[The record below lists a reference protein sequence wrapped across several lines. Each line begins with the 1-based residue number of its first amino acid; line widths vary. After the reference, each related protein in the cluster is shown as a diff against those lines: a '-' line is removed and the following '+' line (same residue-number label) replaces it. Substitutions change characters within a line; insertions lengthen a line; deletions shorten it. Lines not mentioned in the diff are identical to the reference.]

1 MRRIITLLILAVL
14 LGSMLVLGVAPKTQA
29 LTTQVPCSVG
39 TLNATYAFLTTG
51 STPVSTSPPV
61 IGPVVPAQ
69 PIAAVGTITFNG
81 QGGVSAVYTGQTAGI
96 AFSASQSGTY
106 AVNPDCTGSINFT
119 TSGSTAFGEHFNLV
133 IVENAKQVQ
142 IIANDVFGNT
152 NSGVAILGVGQGCSV
167 ATLNGTYG
175 FRTTG
180 MAIGNT
186 PTSTGVPVPV
196 AAVGTV
202 TFDGLGGIPRVA
214 FTANINGITQTPNP
228 FVSSG
233 NYTVNSDCTGSMG
246 FASIQGVGTNFN
258 LVTLGNASQFLMI
271 SQTGTTD
278 SGVAIFHVP

>member
-1 MRRIITLLILAVL
+1 MGKIGIFQISVMLLV
-14 LGSMLVLGVAPKTQA
+14 SMLVLGFVPRTQA
-29 LTTQVPCSVG
+29 APPQSLCSVA

-51 STPVSTSPPV
+51 TLPVSTTTSGG
-61 IGPVVPAQ
+61 IVPAQ

-81 QGGVSAVYTGQTAGI
+81 LGGVSAVYTGQTAGI

-106 AVNPDCTGSINFT
+106 AVNSDCTGTLNFT
-119 TSGSTAFGEHFNLV
+119 TSGSSAFAEHFNLV
-133 IVENAKQVQ
+133 IVENGRQVL
-142 IIANDVFGNT
+142 IIEDEVFRAT
-152 NSGVAILGVGQGCSV
+152 NSGVAIIGVGQGCSV

-186 PTSTGVPVPV
+186 PISTGVPVPV
-196 AAVGTV
+196 AAVGTI
-202 TFDGLGGIPRVA
+202 TFDGLGGIPKVA

-233 NYTVNSDCTGSMG
+233 KYTVNSDCTGSMG
-246 FASIQGVGTNFN
+246 FTSIQGVGTDFN
-258 LVTLGNASQFLMI
+258 LVILGNASQILMI